1 MSEKY
6 QQRILELEEETAKLK
21 QEVALLKSQLFL
33 QTSPTT
39 TLGFS
44 IFSVYP
50 PRSNP
55 PFKDLFSYGIINH
68 ESWN

>member
-1 MSEKY
+1 MNEKETLY
-6 QQRILELEEETAKLK
+6 LQSIELENAKLK
-21 QEVALLKSQLFL
+21 QEIVLLKSKLFS

-55 PFKDLFSYGIINH
+55 PFKD
-68 ESWN
+68 